1 MSKNPPDAHIKVIC
15 RMRPLNELEKSQGGQ
30 CCVVYNQKTIKLKVF
45 RAKTYFSHELNFFRF
60 KVMKRT
66 MNLVSIEFSG
76 QSPAPPRP
84 RFRW

>member
-45 RAKTYFSHELNFFRF
+45 HSEAYFFTIIDFF
-60 KVMKRT
+60 
-66 MNLVSIEFSG
+66 
-76 QSPAPPRP
+76 
-84 RFRW
+84 